1 MHWCNVVV
9 TSRMVSVWFPSSTVW
24 SWLGGVQ
31 PPAAPPPLH
40 PWDVWC
46 LRSEPVMVQT
56 HSGCWGWGWGEDGGA
71 VEGGGFAAV
80 SRHIQSS
87 QHQITSKNQQNT
99 VFLNKKNPKFP
110 LVLSVRLA
118 ACYWSLLKKKNFQK
132 CSSAHTSPQI
142 PSLADSLSLSLFS
155 ALIFSSVLPIA
166 PLLLDLHH
174 VSIIHVCALLRGNI
188 HLQDE
193 NSKHHN

>member
-31 PPAAPPPLH
+31 PPAAPPPPPLG
-40 PWDVWC
+40 C
-46 LRSEPVMVQT
+46 LMFEIRA
-56 HSGCWGWGWGEDGGA
+56 CDGADTLWLLG
-71 VEGGGFAAV
+71 VRVGGGRGCSGGGRLHRCVAPHPIFSASDNFKESAKY
-80 SRHIQSS
+80 RLP
-87 QHQITSKNQQNT
+87 K
-99 VFLNKKNPKFP
+99 KKNPKFP